1 MGAFLDVLY
10 ISGIYCSVLETNFI
24 IFSQV
29 NALASLQG
37 GSDGGDICRAI
48 MRALMTNYC
57 TGFFSGTG
65 QKGKE
70 AFVGTPVYKIILCK

>member
-1 MGAFLDVLY
+1 M
-10 ISGIYCSVLETNFI
+10 LETKFI

-37 GSDGGDICRAI
+37 GSDGGDICKAI
-48 MRALMTNYC
+48 MRALMTNYY
-57 TGFFSGTG
+57 TSFFSGTG

-70 AFVGTPVYKIILCK
+70 AFVGTPLYKMFTTLFYVS